1 MNGKPTGAI
10 RASIGYMTSW
20 EDIDVREALT
30 PRTPHPQRLLPFFFS
45 LTFQTFLSFLEKYFV
60 ETAPVLATVGALS
73 SEAHK
78 ELDLRLSGLFGA

>member
-30 PRTPHPQRLLPFFFS
+30 PRTPHPQPLLPF
-45 LTFQTFLSFLEKYFV
+45 LPHLFQTFLSFLEKYFM
-60 ETAPVLATVGALS
+60 ETAPELATVGALS

-78 ELDLRLSGLFGA
+78 ELDLRLSGLLGA

>member
-30 PRTPHPQRLLPFFFS
+30 PRTPQPQPFLPLLFS
-45 LTFQTFLSFLEKYFV
+45 LTSPRPF
-60 ETAPVLATVGALS
+60 
-73 SEAHK
+73 
-78 ELDLRLSGLFGA
+78 